1 MINSELLILNLKY
14 MRHQISGRKLGK
26 DTAERMAMFRN
37 MAASLIKYGRI
48 KTTLDRAKELRKF
61 AERLVTLGKKNTR
74 HAKRQ
79 AFDFLRQR
87 DVVKKLFA
95 EVAPA
100 FSARHGGY
108 TRIYR
113 LGTRVGD
120 AAKVAM
126 IEYLSEVLAP
136 IITKK
141 DKSKKDKK
149 AAPAQEKKGKE
160 VKIAEKTEKKAE
172 KVEKTENTEGTEK
185 KTEKKD
191 GEKKKKWFEF

>member
-1 MINSELLILNLKY
+1 

-26 DTAERMAMFRN
+26 DTSERLAMFRN
-37 MAASLIKYGRI
+37 MAASLIRHGRI
-48 KTTLDRAKELRKF
+48 TTTLSRAKELRCF
-61 AERLVTLGKKNTR
+61 AERLVTLGKKNTL

-87 DVVKKLFA
+87 DIVKKLFA

-100 FSARHGGY
+100 FSSRHGGY

-113 LGTRVGD
+113 LGARVGD
-120 AAKVAM
+120 AAKTAV

-136 IITKK
+136 VVTKK

-149 AAPAQEKKGKE
+149 DSKKEAVEGKKGKD
-160 VKIAEKTEKKAE
+160 A
-172 KVEKTENTEGTEK
+172 
-185 KTEKKD
+185 
-191 GEKKKKWFEF
+191 KKK